1 LAVPAPH
8 NAPLSDDGRPAVSV
22 VVPFRDT
29 AARLEELLTALGR
42 VRLAPSD
49 EVIIADNTPEGIAV
63 SRPLPPPVR
72 AVRAVGEASCARA
85 RNAGAAASRGEW
97 LLFVDADCRPDPG
110 LVEAYRAE
118 PLAAECGIVA
128 GAVRADPAQRSVAA
142 TWARTRGVLDERL
155 TLAHPFMPTP
165 VGANHLVR
173 RATWQQLG
181 GYLEGITSGE
191 DVDFSW
197 RAQRAGWTLAY
208 RPQARV
214 AHTHR
219 VRIRGLLGQTRRHA
233 GGDSWV
239 RRRWGLLPAPASAEA
254 VRAVVRAAFAAPVFA
269 ATGQLARARLKL
281 LDGAVAVVRQHG
293 ARASIRA
300 ARPETSPGEG
310 RPIQLWC
317 DAFPVLSET
326 FVVGEARA
334 LAALGHEVEVVA
346 WRRPVR
352 PARGAHDV
360 DARWIEDDTPGE
372 RRRALLRLV
381 LQHPLGCA
389 ADLAMRRAW
398 RRQEDVTPLRM
409 LAPAV
414 LAVEPARRP
423 MLHAHFAKG
432 AALNAMRAARLAG
445 VPWTLTAHAY
455 DIYAEPANLTL
466 KLSDAA
472 LVTSGCD
479 CTVEY
484 LRGMAGPRRARVV
497 KIVMGVDAERFQRRR
512 PAAGGRTVLAV
523 GRLVEKKG
531 FEHLLHAAALPELRS
546 VAERVV
552 IAGDGPLRAELGRLV
567 RGLRLDDLVELR
579 GACEPDEVSMLL
591 EECAVFAVPSVIAA
605 DGDRDSMPL
614 VAKEALAM
622 EVPVVCSNLMGLPEV
637 VRPGWGRL
645 VPPGDSAALAAAL
658 RELLL
663 LDVAARAEMGR
674 AGREFV
680 VEFADVHRETAR
692 LAELLAQ
699 VTVAGASPRGDEAT
713 RR

>member
-1 LAVPAPH
+1 LAAPAPH
-8 NAPLSDDGRPAVSV
+8 NAPFSDDGRPAVSV

-29 AARLEELLTALGR
+29 AAQLEELLTALGR

-72 AVRAVGEASCARA
+72 AVRAIGEASCARA

-142 TWARTRGVLDERL
+142 TWARTRRVLDERL
-155 TLAHPFMPTP
+155 TLAHPFMPNP
-165 VGANHLVR
+165 IGANHLVR

-219 VRIRGLLGQTRRHA
+219 VRIGGLLRQTRRHA

-239 RRRWGLLPAPASAEA
+239 RRRWGLLPAPASVEA
-254 VRAVVRAAFAAPVFA
+254 VRAVVRAALAAPVFA

-281 LDGAVAVVRQHG
+281 LDGAVAVARQHG

-300 ARPETSPGEG
+300 ARPETSRGEG

-334 LAALGHEVEVVA
+334 LATLGHDVEVVA
-346 WRRPVR
+346 WSRPVR
-352 PARGAHDV
+352 PTCGAHDV

-381 LQHPLGCA
+381 LRHPLRCA
-389 ADLAMRRAW
+389 ADVARRRAW
-398 RRQEDVTPLRM
+398 RRQEYVVPLRM
-409 LAPAV
+409 LAPAILGV
-414 LAVEPARRP
+414 DPARRP
-423 MLHAHFAKG
+423 VLHAHFAKG
-432 AALNAMRAARLAG
+432 AALNAMRAARIAG

-455 DIYAEPANLTL
+455 DIYAEPANLAV
-466 KLSDAA
+466 KLRDAE

-479 CTVEY
+479 RTVEY
-484 LRGMAGPRRARVV
+484 LRGIAGPRRDRVV

-512 PAAGGRTVLAV
+512 PPAGGRTVLAV

-531 FEHLLHAAALPELRS
+531 LEHLLRAAALPELRS

-552 IAGDGPLRAELGRLV
+552 IAGDGPLRAELERLV
-567 RGLRLDDLVELR
+567 RELRLDDLVELR
-579 GACEPDEVSMLL
+579 GACEPHEVPMLL
-591 EECAVFAVPSVIAA
+591 EDCTVLAVPSVVAV

-622 EVPVVCSNLMGLPEV
+622 EVPVVCSDLMGLPEV

-658 RELLL
+658 RELLR
-663 LDVAARAEMGR
+663 LDVATRAEMGR

-692 LAELLAQ
+692 LAALLAE
-699 VTVAGASPRGDEAT
+699 VSAPAAARRAGETTPH
-713 RR
+713 

>member
-1 LAVPAPH
+1 MAPD
-8 NAPLSDDGRPAVSV
+8 NAPRGDGYPAVSV
-22 VVPFRDT
+22 VVPFHDT
-29 AARLEELLTALGR
+29 AAQLDALLAALAC
-42 VRLAPSD
+42 VRLAPAD
-49 EVIIADNTPEGIAV
+49 EIVIADNTPAGIAT
-63 SRPLPPPVR
+63 SRALPPGVR
-72 AVRAVGEASCARA
+72 AVPARGEQSCAHA
-85 RNAGAAASRGEW
+85 RNTGAAASTGEW

-110 LVEAYRAE
+110 LVEAYRSE

-142 TWARTRGVLDERL
+142 TWARTRGVLDERPL
-155 TLAHPFMPTP
+155 LAHPFMPTP

-191 DVDFSW
+191 DVDFAW
-197 RAQRAGWTLAY
+197 RAQRAGWTIAY

-214 AHTHR
+214 AHVHR
-219 VRIRGLLGQTRRHA
+219 VRIGGLLRQTRLHA

-239 RRRWGLLPAPASAEA
+239 RRRWGLLPAPATAEA
-254 VRAVVRAAFAAPVFA
+254 VRAVARAAFAAPAFL

-281 LDGAVAVVRQHG
+281 LDAAVPVARRQG
-293 ARASIRA
+293 ARASVRA
-300 ARPETSPGEG
+300 ARRASALGEG
-310 RPIQLWC
+310 QPIQLWC

-346 WRRPVR
+346 WGRPER
-352 PARGAHDV
+352 PAHGAHDV

-372 RRRALLRLV
+372 RRRALVRLV
-381 LQHPLGCA
+381 LRHPLRCA
-389 ADLAMRRAW
+389 ADLARRRAW
-398 RRQEDVTPLRM
+398 TREEHVAPLRM
-409 LAPAV
+409 LAPAI
-414 LAVEPARRP
+414 LAVDPADRP
-423 MLHAHFAKG
+423 LLHAHFAKG
-432 AALNAMRAARLAG
+432 AALNALRAARIAG

-455 DIYAEPANLTL
+455 DIYAEPANLAV
-466 KLSDAA
+466 KLRHAA

-479 CTVEY
+479 RTVEY
-484 LRGMAGPRRARVV
+484 LRGIAGPRGNRVV
-497 KIVMGVDAERFQRRR
+497 KIVMGVDTERLQRRR
-512 PAAGGRTVLAV
+512 PATGGRTVLAI

-531 FEHLLHAAALPELRS
+531 FEHLIHAAALPELRS

-552 IAGDGPLRAELGRLV
+552 IAGDGPLRTELERLV
-567 RGLRLDDLVELR
+567 RELRLDDLVELR
-579 GACEPDEVSMLL
+579 GACEPDEVRTLL
-591 EECAVFAVPSVIAA
+591 EDCMVLAVPSVVAA

-622 EVPVVCSNLMGLPEV
+622 EVPVVCSDLMGLPEV

-663 LDVAARAEMGR
+663 LDVATRAEMGR

-692 LAELLAQ
+692 LAQLLAQ
-699 VTVAGASPRGDEAT
+699 VSGAEAT